1 MLGVPLG
8 TQGGGGGGG
17 RCHGSIGRGQ
27 FARRPEAARG
37 SPRPPSDTVQ
47 ERDARV
53 EDIHNDKENKRDYK
67 NLMT

>member
-8 TQGGGGGGG
+8 TQGGRGVG

-37 SPRPPSDTVQ
+37 SPRPLSDTVQ

-53 EDIHNDKENKRDYK
+53 EDIHNDNENKRDYK

>member
-8 TQGGGGGGG
+8 TQGGRGVG